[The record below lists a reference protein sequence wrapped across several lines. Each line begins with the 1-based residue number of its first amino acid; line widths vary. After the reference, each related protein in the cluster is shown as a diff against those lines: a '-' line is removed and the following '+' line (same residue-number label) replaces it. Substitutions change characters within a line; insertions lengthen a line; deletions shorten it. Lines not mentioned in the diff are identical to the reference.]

1 MASVIAVY
9 GRRNFN
15 PVLNLA
21 VLQQP
26 EHGKPPADVSY
37 SDRMQHVSGHRFK
50 MGNEAAPHP
59 AKKAQCGGVLSS
71 PQFQSN
77 IPKM

>member
-26 EHGKPPADVSY
+26 EHGKPPAD
-37 SDRMQHVSGHRFK
+37 
-50 MGNEAAPHP
+50 AAPHP
-59 AKKAQCGGVLSS
+59 EKKGQDRRCMARIVQAAPWSGSWVWQASTLYFSL
-71 PQFQSN
+71 
-77 IPKM
+77 

>member
-26 EHGKPPADVSY
+26 EHGKPPAD
-37 SDRMQHVSGHRFK
+37 
-50 MGNEAAPHP
+50 AAPHP
-59 AKKAQCGGVLSS
+59 EKKAQCGGVLSS

-77 IPKM
+77 IPGM